1 MKFWKISYG
10 VAFFFLLIGVVKHFL
25 PDTSYNKVSDYI
37 YAQDNISDNEI
48 NQVATYISYMP
59 PVIRNKFTDGDWKV
73 YITNDI
79 ESKVVGRTVI
89 EDKIV
94 YIKTGFVN
102 QELLHEFFHIYLYEH
117 PFADDFKNI
126 YEEEAEQMMKAY
138 YGDDSKYKYS
148 DITEFYCSAAN
159 VVYWIKE
166 DTSGV
171 APKSF
176 AYFTDLFNKLYSE
189 EQ

>member
-1 MKFWKISYG
+1 MRFFKVAYAI
-10 VAFFFLLIGVVKHFL
+10 AFFFLLIGVVKHFF

-117 PFADDFKNI
+117 PFVDDFKNI

-159 VVYWIKE
+159 VVYWVKE

>member
-1 MKFWKISYG
+1 MRGWKIAYG
-10 VAFFFLLIGVVKHFL
+10 IAFSLILIGIVKHFL
-25 PDTSYNKVSDYI
+25 PDTSYSQVSDYV
-37 YAQDNISDNEI
+37 YAQDNISNDEI

-59 PVIRNKFTDGDWKV
+59 PAIRDKFTDEDWKV

-89 EDKIV
+89 EDKVV

-102 QELLHEFFHIYLYEH
+102 QELVHEFFHIYLHEH
-117 PFADDFKNI
+117 PLADDFKDI
-126 YEEEAEQMMKAY
+126 YEEEAEKMMKAY
-138 YGDDSKYKYS
+138 YGDDSEYKYS
-148 DITEFYCSAAN
+148 DVTEFYCSAAN

-166 DTSGV
+166 DSSGV
-171 APKSF
+171 APKTF

-189 EQ
+189 EG